1 VAAGDIGNVG
11 AVTSRRATGSAVFS
25 ALGRTVVRFRW
36 FVVAIWVVGTVLAV
50 HALPSLGS
58 QVDNNNS
65 AFLPAGAPSNLAAVL
80 AEPLAG
86 SISMSQIPIV
96 AVTSQAE
103 LGAADQTALSRA
115 AVELSRVPTVRAV
128 RFIGDSADGRAS
140 QLLVISSI
148 SPFDQ
153 GRESTLVGD
162 LSAAL
167 SRSQLPPDLK
177 AHPAGQL
184 ASNVANQQ
192 QSERTGKEVQAF
204 SVLFILVLLLVIFRS
219 VLAPL
224 ITLLPAV
231 LVLQL
236 AGALIGGLGSV
247 GLRISA
253 ITQLLLIVLVLGAGT
268 DYGLFLV
275 FRVREE
281 LLRGREPKDA
291 VSTAVHRVGESIA
304 ASAATVVVALLTLLL
319 ASFGLY
325 HDLGVPLAIGVA
337 VMLLAGLTLLPALL
351 AILGRA
357 VFWPTSTAPTEQHG
371 GTWGRVA
378 GRLVRRPARTL
389 GIGVLV
395 FGALAVAAI
404 GYRAGGFGGATNAP
418 TGSGAAKGNAAL
430 AAHFPQSSQN
440 PTTLVMRFAAPLWSD
455 PGRIAEATTRLRASG
470 SFTKLAGPLNPN
482 GSRLTPSELQS
493 LHAELGPAQSL
504 DRVQQPGSTVPA
516 AIYSAYVATG
526 HFLSADGRT
535 VLWQAGLRAGEPG
548 TTAALDAV
556 PAIRA
561 DVEHVGRQVG
571 ASAVGVA
578 GQAPALYDV
587 STVSDGDLKRLVPIA
602 VLAIGLVLALVLRS
616 LVAPLYLILS
626 VVLSY
631 LASLGVAV
639 IVLIG
644 FAGQGGITFVLP
656 FLMFIFLLALGE
668 DYNILVM
675 TRIREE
681 AEGRPL
687 REAVVRAVGATGP
700 TVTSA
705 GLVLAGTFA
714 VLAIGGGAG
723 SGGSQARAIGF
734 GLAVGILL
742 DTFVVRT
749 VLVPSTA
756 ALLGRWNWWPSAMGR
771 RPARATSDRVATG
784 VVPSRGG
791 GELR

>member
-1 VAAGDIGNVG
+1 M
-11 AVTSRRATGSAVFS
+11 AV
-25 ALGRTVVRFRW
+25 
-36 FVVAIWVVGTVLAV
+36 WVVGTILAV
-50 HALPSLGS
+50 HTLPSLGS

-86 SISMSQIPIV
+86 SISMSQVPIV
-96 AVTSQAE
+96 AVTTQAA
-103 LGAADQTALSRA
+103 LGAADQAALTRA
-115 AVELSRVPTVRAV
+115 EENLSRVSTVREV
-128 RFIGDSADGRAS
+128 RFVGESADGRAA
-140 QLLVISSI
+140 QMLVISSV

-153 GRESTLVGD
+153 GRVGTLLGD

-167 SRSQLPPDLK
+167 GRSQLPPDLT

-184 ASNVANQQ
+184 ATNVANQQ
-192 QSERTGKEVQAF
+192 QSARTGKEVQAF

-219 VLAPL
+219 LLAPL

-231 LVLQL
+231 LVLQM
-236 AGALIGGLGSV
+236 AGALIGGLGSA

-281 LLRGREPKDA
+281 LRRGREPKEA
-291 VSTAVHRVGESIA
+291 VSAAVHRVGESIA

-357 VFWPTSTAPTEQHG
+357 VFWPTRTAPTEQREG
-371 GTWGRVA
+371 FWGRVA

-389 GIGVLV
+389 GLGLLV
-395 FGALAVAAI
+395 FGALAAAAT
-404 GYRAGGFGGATNAP
+404 GYRAGGFGGAIAAP
-418 TGSGAAKGNAAL
+418 AGSGAARGNAAL
-430 AAHFPQSSQN
+430 VAHFPQSSEN
-440 PTTLVMRFAAPLWSD
+440 PTTVVMRFASPLWSD
-455 PGRIAEATTRLRASG
+455 PGTIAAATAGLRASG
-470 SFTKLAGPLNPN
+470 SFTTLAGPLDPN
-482 GSRLTPSELQS
+482 GTRLTPAELQS
-493 LHAELGPAQSL
+493 LHAELGPARAL
-504 DRVQQPGSTVPA
+504 DRVQPAGSAVPA
-516 AIYSAYVATG
+516 ALYSAYVATG
-526 HFLSADGRT
+526 RFLSADGRT
-535 VLWQAGLRAGEPG
+535 VVWQAGLRAGQPG
-548 TTAALDAV
+548 TTPALDAV
-556 PAIRA
+556 PGIRA
-561 DVEHVGRQVG
+561 GVAEVARNVG
-571 ASAVGVA
+571 ASANGVA

-587 STVSDGDLKRLVPIA
+587 STVSDGDLKRLVPVA

-681 AEGRPL
+681 AESRPL

-714 VLAIGGGAG
+714 VLAVGGGAG

-771 RPARATSDRVATG
+771 RPAAAPDRVAVG
-784 VVPSRGG
+784 VAPGEG
-791 GELR
+791 GEDSR

>member
-1 VAAGDIGNVG
+1 M
-11 AVTSRRATGSAVFS
+11 
-25 ALGRTVVRFRW
+25 
-36 FVVAIWVVGTVLAV
+36 WVVGTVLAV

-65 AFLPAGAPSNLAAVL
+65 AFLPGDAPSNLAAAL
-80 AEPLAG
+80 AAPLAG
-86 SISMSQIPIV
+86 SITMSHIPIV
-96 AVTSQAE
+96 AVTSQAS
-103 LGAADQTALSRA
+103 LGAADQSALSRA
-115 AVELSRVPTVRAV
+115 AGELSRVPTVRSV
-128 RFIGDSADGRAS
+128 RFIGDSADGRAT
-140 QLLVISSI
+140 QLMVVSSV

-153 GRESTLVGD
+153 GGESTLVD
-162 LSAAL
+162 NLSAAL
-167 SRSQLPPDLK
+167 RRSHLPPDLT

-184 ASNVANQQ
+184 ATNVANQQ

-204 SVLFILVLLLVIFRS
+204 SVLFILLLLLVIFRS

-224 ITLLPAV
+224 VTLLPAV

-236 AGALIGGLGSV
+236 SGALIGGLGSV

-281 LLRGREPKDA
+281 LLNGREPKEA

-325 HDLGVPLAIGVA
+325 HDLGVPLAIGIA
-337 VMLLAGLTLLPALL
+337 VMLVAGLTLLPALL
-351 AILGRA
+351 AILGRL
-357 VFWPTSTAPTEQHG
+357 VFWPTSTVPTVQQEG
-371 GTWGRVA
+371 LWGRVA
-378 GRLVRRPARTL
+378 GRLVLRPARTL
-389 GIGVLV
+389 AIGVLV
-395 FGALAVAAI
+395 FGGLAAAAS
-404 GYRAGGFGGATNAP
+404 GYHAGGFGGAVTAP
-418 TGSGAAKGNAAL
+418 SSSGAAKGNAAL
-430 AAHFPQSSQN
+430 AAHFPESSQN
-440 PTTLVMRFAAPLWSD
+440 PTTVVMRFASPLWSD
-455 PGRIAEATTRLRASG
+455 PGRIAEATNGLRGSG
-470 SFTKLAGPLNPN
+470 SFTSLAGPLNPN
-482 GSRLTPSELQS
+482 GGELTPVQLQR
-493 LHAELGPAQSL
+493 LHAALGPAQLL
-504 DRVQQPGSTVPA
+504 DRVQPAGSTVPPGL
-516 AIYSAYVATG
+516 YSAYVATG
-526 HFLSADGRT
+526 HYLSADGRT
-535 VLWQAGLRAGEPG
+535 VLWQANLRAGEPG
-548 TTAALDAV
+548 TTSALDAI
-556 PAIRA
+556 PGIRD
-561 DVEHVGRQVG
+561 DVARVGRQVG
-571 ASAVGVA
+571 ASAEGVA

-587 STVSDGDLKRLVPIA
+587 STVSDGDLKRLVPVA
-602 VLAIGLVLALVLRS
+602 VLAIGLVLAVVLRS
-616 LVAPLYLILS
+616 LVAPWYLILS

-644 FAGQGGITFVLP
+644 IAGQGGITFVLP

-681 AEGRPL
+681 AAHRPL
-687 REAVVRAVGATGP
+687 RDAVVRAVGATGP

-714 VLAIGGGAG
+714 VLAVGGGAG

-749 VLVPSTA
+749 VLVPSMA

-771 RPARATSDRVATG
+771 GGAGEASRPVPAGLAPGRVGAD
-784 VVPSRGG
+784 PQ
-791 GELR
+791 